1 MSRIVKLEAEN
12 FKRLKAVQITP
23 TGDLVVISGRNHQ
36 GKSSILDA
44 IFAALRGAKSAREI
58 SQPIREGQD
67 TALVKL
73 EVGEPGRPVEYVIT
87 RQWDKNDSG
96 TLTVESGDRAKYN
109 APQKLLD
116 KIIGDIAFDPQQFL
130 DLDTA
135 KQVNA
140 LVAALGDALPFDPAD
155 LAAKRQGMY
164 DRRTEVGREVKR
176 LEGQLAG
183 LPVVSGDI
191 PAAEISATELLAEIE
206 TVRQGNEKLSRSRAA
221 LETNKLR
228 VQDALAAFQRAQS
241 ELEQAKADLA
251 EHAAIVSALPAP
263 VEIGPLAARLETL
276 EETNALVRKRAE
288 RKKVESALAAS
299 KEEQGALTAGIQL
312 IDKEKADGI
321 AAASFPVPELSFDD
335 TGVTYNG
342 RPLSQASTEEQ
353 LRAAFGVAIAAN
365 PELRV
370 CRIDRGEALDSDSLA
385 VLGELAAEHDIQVWI
400 SRVDERGTVG
410 FVIEDGEVVA

>member
-1 MSRIVKLEAEN
+1 MSRIVKFEAEN
-12 FKRLKAVQITP
+12 FKRLKAVEITP

-44 IFAALRGAKSAREI
+44 IFAALRGAKSAKEI

-73 EVGEPGRPVEYVIT
+73 EVGEPGGAVEYVIT
-87 RQWDKNDSG
+87 RRWDKNDSG

-140 LVAALGDALPFDPAD
+140 LVAALGEALPFDPAE

-176 LEGQLAG
+176 LEGQLAS
-183 LPVVSGDI
+183 LPAV
-191 PAAEISATELLAEIE
+191 PADVPETEVSATELLAEIE
-206 TVRQGNEKLSRSRAA
+206 TTRQANEKIARAHA
-221 LETNKLR
+221 ELETNKVR

-241 ELEQAKADLA
+241 ELAQAKSDLG
-251 EHAAIVSALPAP
+251 EHAAVVSALPAP

-276 EETNALVRKRAE
+276 EATNAKVRQRTE
-288 RKKVESALAAS
+288 RTKVEAALATS
-299 KEEQGALTAGIQL
+299 KEEQGKLTAGMQL
-312 IDKEKADGI
+312 IDKEKAEGI

-335 TGVTYNG
+335 SGVTYNG

-353 LRAAFGVAIAAN
+353 LRAAFGVAITAN

-370 CRIDRGEALDSDSLA
+370 CRIDRGEALDSESLA
-385 VLGELAAEHDIQVWI
+385 VLGKLAAEHDIQVWI